1 VSAPAYLVCATQR
14 SGSTL
19 LCEALKATGVAGRP
33 EEFFEARPATGTPP
47 EPVDYLEGI
56 DDPYVTG
63 LLAGAPSPPPPAY
76 SALAGFAD
84 WEAHLER
91 SRRDGTTA
99 NGVFGAKVMWNQL
112 ADIGELSRRA
122 ADPLSLLQGL
132 LAPTHWV
139 WVRRRDVLRQ
149 AVSLWRALQT
159 QTWRDA
165 GAPEPTAVYSRAAIA
180 HLTAL
185 LADHDAA
192 WSRFFAEHA
201 LDPLEL
207 VYEDYARDVPRAVAQ
222 VLDHLGVEAP
232 AGCIAADPPLGRQA
246 DRISD
251 EWAEAYR
258 RGIAVR
264 PHNTPHPLFT
274 PE

>member
-1 VSAPAYLVCATQR
+1 VSAPSYLVCATQR

-33 EEFFEARPATGTPP
+33 EEFFEARPGSGVPP
-47 EPVDYLEGI
+47 EPLDYLEGI

-63 LLAGAPSPPPPAY
+63 LLAGAPPPPAPPY
-76 SALAGFAD
+76 SALGDLD
-84 WEAHLER
+84 WSAHLAR
-91 SRRDGTTA
+91 SVRDGTTP

-112 ADIGELSRRA
+112 ADIAALSGQD
-122 ADPLSLLQGL
+122 ADPLSTV
-132 LAPTHWV
+132 APTHWV

-159 QTWRDA
+159 QTWREA
-165 GAPEPTAVYSRAAIA
+165 GAPQPTAVYSRAAIA
-180 HLTAL
+180 HLAAL
-185 LADHDAA
+185 LADQDAA
-192 WSRFFAEHA
+192 WGAFFADRG
-201 LDPLEL
+201 LRPLEL
-207 VYEDYARDVPRAVAQ
+207 VYEDYAGDVHVAVAR
-222 VLDHLGVEAP
+222 VLGHLGLQAP
-232 AGCIAADPPLGRQA
+232 AVSETAPPLRRQS
-246 DRISD
+246 DGISD

-264 PHNTPHPLFT
+264 PHNTPHPLST

>member
-1 VSAPAYLVCATQR
+1 VKSYLVCATQR

-33 EEFFEARPATGTPP
+33 EEFFEARPATGIPP
-47 EPVDYLEGI
+47 EPLDYLDGI

-63 LLAGAPSPPPPAY
+63 LLAGAPPPPAPPY
-76 SALAGFAD
+76 SALAGVD
-84 WEAHLER
+84 GWEEHLAR
-91 SRRDGTTA
+91 SLRDGTTA

-112 ADIGELSRRA
+112 ADIRTLAGRDAE
-122 ADPLSLLQGL
+122 PLALLQDL
-132 LAPTHWV
+132 LGPTHWV

-159 QTWRDA
+159 QTWREA
-165 GAPEPTAVYSRAAIA
+165 GAEQPTAVYSRAAIA

-192 WSRFFAEHA
+192 WGQFFSEHG
-201 LDPLEL
+201 LRPLEL
-207 VYEDYARDVPRAVAQ
+207 VYEDYARDIPGAVAA
-222 VLDHLGVEAP
+222 VLEHLGVTEDFS
-232 AGCIAADPPLGRQA
+232 IAAEPPMKRQS
-246 DRISD
+246 DGISD

-264 PHNTPHPLFT
+264 PHNTPHPLSH

>member
-1 VSAPAYLVCATQR
+1 MKSYLVCATQR

-33 EEFFEARPATGTPP
+33 EEFFEARPATGIPP
-47 EPVDYLEGI
+47 EPLDYLDGI

-63 LLAGAPSPPPPAY
+63 LLAGAPPPPAPPY
-76 SALAGFAD
+76 SALAGVD
-84 WEAHLER
+84 GWEEHLAR
-91 SRRDGTTA
+91 SLRDGTTA

-112 ADIGELSRRA
+112 ADIRTLAGRDAE
-122 ADPLSLLQGL
+122 PLALLQDL
-132 LAPTHWV
+132 LGPTHWV

-159 QTWRDA
+159 QTWREA
-165 GAPEPTAVYSRAAIA
+165 GAEQPTAVYSRAAIA

-192 WSRFFAEHA
+192 WGAFFSEHG
-201 LDPLEL
+201 LRPLEL
-207 VYEDYARDVPRAVAQ
+207 VYEDYARDIPGAVAA
-222 VLDHLGVEAP
+222 VLAHLGVSE
-232 AGCIAADPPLGRQA
+232 GVSIAAEPPMKRQS
-246 DRISD
+246 DGISD

-264 PHNTPHPLFT
+264 PHNTPHPLSH

>member
-1 VSAPAYLVCATQR
+1 VTSYLVCATQR

-33 EEFFEARPATGTPP
+33 EEFFEARPTTGLPP
-47 EPVDYLEGI
+47 EPLDYLEGI

-63 LLAGAPSPPPPAY
+63 LLAGSAAPPAPPY
-76 SALAGFAD
+76 SALAGLS
-84 WEAHLER
+84 WEQHLAR
-91 SRRDGTTA
+91 SLREGTTP

-112 ADIGELSRRA
+112 ADVAELAGRGSE
-122 ADPLSLLQGL
+122 PLALLQDL

-149 AVSLWRALQT
+149 AVSLWRAMQT
-159 QTWRDA
+159 QSWREGA
-165 GAPEPTAVYSRAAIA
+165 GKQPEAVYSRAAIA
-180 HLTAL
+180 HLTTL
-185 LADHDAA
+185 LADQDAA
-192 WSRFFAEHA
+192 WSAFFAGHG
-201 LDPLEL
+201 LRPLEL
-207 VYEDYARDVPRAVAQ
+207 VYEDYACDVPGAVAL
-222 VLDHLGVEAP
+222 VLAHLGVTEDCSIP
-232 AGCIAADPPLGRQA
+232 AEPPMKRQS
-246 DRISD
+246 DGISD

-264 PHNTPHPLFT
+264 PHNTPHPLST

>member
-1 VSAPAYLVCATQR
+1 VTAPAYLVCATQR

-19 LCEALKATGVAGRP
+19 LCEALKDTGVAGRP
-33 EEFFEARPATGTPP
+33 LEFFEARPATGRPP
-47 EPVDYLEGI
+47 QPLDYLEGI

-63 LLAGAPSPPPPAY
+63 LLAGAPPPPAPPY
-76 SALAGFAD
+76 SDLRGLSWD
-84 WEAHLER
+84 EHLER
-91 SRRDGTTA
+91 SLRDGRTA
-99 NGVFGAKVMWNQL
+99 NGVFAAKVMWNQL
-112 ADIGELSRRA
+112 GDLADLSGGP
-122 ADPLSLLQGL
+122 DEPLALLQGL

-165 GAPEPTAVYSRAAIA
+165 GGPEPTAVYSRAAIA

-185 LADHDAA
+185 LADQDAA
-192 WSRFFAEHA
+192 WGAFFAEA
-201 LDPLEL
+201 GLRPLVL
-207 VYEDYARDVPRAVAQ
+207 VYEDYARDVAGAVGA
-222 VLDHLGVEAP
+222 VLAHLGLDPV
-232 AGCIAADPPLGRQA
+232 AGGGDPPMRRQS
-246 DRISD
+246 DGISD

-264 PHNTPHPLFT
+264 PHNTPHPLS
-274 PE
+274 PLE

>member
-33 EEFFEARPATGTPP
+33 EEFFEARPETGIPP
-47 EPVDYLEGI
+47 EPLDYLEGI

-63 LLAGAPSPPPPAY
+63 LLDGAPSPPAPAY
-76 SALAGFAD
+76 SALAGVGSWD
-84 WEAHLER
+84 EHVER
-91 SRRDGTTA
+91 VRRDGTTS

-112 ADIGELSRRA
+112 ADIARLSGR
-122 ADPLSLLQGL
+122 DEEPLDLLQGL
-132 LAPTHWV
+132 LSPTHWV

-159 QTWRDA
+159 QTWREA
-165 GAPEPTAVYSRAAIA
+165 GGSQPEAVYSRAAIA

-185 LADHDAA
+185 LADQDAA
-192 WSRFFAEHA
+192 WGTFFARHR
-201 LDPLEL
+201 LRPLEL
-207 VYEDYARDVPRAVAQ
+207 VYEDHAPDVPAAVAR
-222 VLDHLGVEAP
+222 VLEHLGVAAPEGCIPREAP
-232 AGCIAADPPLGRQA
+232 MERQS
-246 DRISD
+246 DGISD

-264 PHNTPHPLFT
+264 PHNTPHPLSPT
-274 PE
+274 R

>member
-1 VSAPAYLVCATQR
+1 VTAYLVCATQR

-47 EPVDYLEGI
+47 APADYLVGL
-56 DDPYVTG
+56 DDPYVAG
-63 LLAGAPSPPPPAY
+63 LVADCPPPPAPPY
-76 SALAGFAD
+76 SSLAGIARWD
-84 WEAHLER
+84 DHLER
-91 SRRDGTTA
+91 SLRAGTTP

-112 ADIGELSRRA
+112 ADVA
-122 ADPLSLLQGL
+122 ALAGRDAEPVALLRDL

-149 AVSLWRALQT
+149 AVSLWRAMQT
-159 QTWRDA
+159 QTWRDGA
-165 GAPEPTAVYSRAAIA
+165 APEPTAVYSRAAIA

-185 LADHDAA
+185 LADQDAA
-192 WSRFFAEHA
+192 WSAFFAA
-201 LDPLEL
+201 QDLDPLEL
-207 VYEDYARDVPRAVAQ
+207 VYEDYARDIPGAVAE
-222 VLDHLGVEAP
+222 VLAHLGITGGFSLAP
-232 AGCIAADPPLGRQA
+232 EPPMSRQS
-246 DRISD
+246 DGVSD

-264 PHNTPHPLFT
+264 PHNTPHPLSRS
-274 PE
+274 E